1 MNARLN
7 RRQQPVGRI
16 GIAVTV
22 KKPGDLVLTSRGV
35 VRVQLMGD
43 RK

>member
-35 VRVQLMGD
+35 VRVEE
-43 RK
+43 RNAK